1 MSTEAM
7 KLALEALIA
16 EYYMENSSF
25 AKRVNDIFKE
35 ALAEPQPEPRGP
47 EYIGIPVAYQ
57 YCYPD
62 GTWRCSFGNEINGSK
77 PIASRALY
85 ARKDGK

>member
-1 MSTEAM
+1 MICDECETVAHCM
-7 KLALEALIA
+7 K
-16 EYYMENSSF
+16 NGCVP
-25 AKRVNDIFKE
+25 KTNVQQ
-35 ALAEPQPEPRGP
+35 EPVA
-47 EYIGIPVAYQ
+47 YIQIPVAYQ

-62 GTWRCSFGNEINGSK
+62 GTWRCSFGNEINGQR